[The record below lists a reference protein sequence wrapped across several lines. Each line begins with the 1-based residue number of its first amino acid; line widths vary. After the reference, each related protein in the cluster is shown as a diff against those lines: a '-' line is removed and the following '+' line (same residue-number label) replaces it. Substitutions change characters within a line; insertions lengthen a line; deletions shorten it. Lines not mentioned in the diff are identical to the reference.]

1 MNSSNNPFLPQFG
14 DFDSSFIL
22 NPLPAVRVNNQPA
35 SFMESTP
42 VNTIPKASDNVTVLV
57 QPPPI
62 VSDRRTIQQFSGF
75 MHEDAEKFLAEF
87 ESYLTLASIE
97 TTSPRAV
104 AVFHLFLMGPALIW
118 FNNLTFKDTW
128 YAVKGAFVLEYCNII
143 GSPALIAESVVFD
156 NLRLNQSQDT
166 EDFHASIMDKGRKL
180 HKSEADML
188 NKFISG
194 LPSQFAVLVRAG
206 RVESLRE
213 ALQSAKIGEAQW
225 VHTYG

>member
-22 NPLPAVRVNNQPA
+22 NPLPAVRFNNQPA

-62 VSDRRTIQQFSGF
+62 VPDRRTIQQFSGF
-75 MHEDAEKFLAEF
+75 MHEDAENFLAEF

-104 AVFHLFLMGPALIW
+104 AVFHLFLKGPALIW
-118 FNNLTFKDTW
+118 FNNLIFKDTW
-128 YAVKGAFVLEYCNII
+128 SAVKGAFVLEYCNII
-143 GSPALIAESVVFD
+143 GSPALISVAFD
-156 NLRLNQSQDT
+156 NLRLSQSQAI

-188 NKFISG
+188 TNLSVGAITVGGFCTSRSCGI
-194 LPSQFAVLVRAG
+194 
-206 RVESLRE
+206 
-213 ALQSAKIGEAQW
+213 I
-225 VHTYG
+225 T

>member
-62 VSDRRTIQQFSGF
+62 VPDRRTIQQFSGF

-104 AVFHLFLMGPALIW
+104 AAFHLFLMGPALIW

-156 NLRLNQSQDT
+156 NLRLCQSQAI
-166 EDFHASIMDKGRKL
+166 EDFHASIMNKGQKL
-180 HKSEADML
+180 YKSEADML

-194 LPSQFAVLVRAG
+194 LPSQLAVFVRAG
-206 RVESLRE
+206 CVKSLRE
-213 ALQSAKIGEAQW
+213 ALQSAKIGEAQ
-225 VHTYG
+225 

>member
-42 VNTIPKASDNVTVLV
+42 VNTIPKASDNVTVLLH
-57 QPPPI
+57 PPPI
-62 VSDRRTIQQFSGF
+62 VPDRRTIQQFSGF
-75 MHEDAEKFLAEF
+75 MHEDAEKYLVEF

-104 AVFHLFLMGPALIW
+104 AVFHLFLKGPALIW

-128 YAVKGAFVLEYCNII
+128 SAVKGAFVLEYCNII
-143 GSPALIAESVVFD
+143 GSPALIAESVAFD
-156 NLRLNQSQDT
+156 NLRLSQSQAI
-166 EDFHASIMDKGRKL
+166 EDFHG
-180 HKSEADML
+180 
-188 NKFISG
+188 
-194 LPSQFAVLVRAG
+194 
-206 RVESLRE
+206 
-213 ALQSAKIGEAQW
+213 
-225 VHTYG
+225 